1 MLTGIGSKRWGLAV
15 FAAVA
20 IALPLTMMMGRR
32 QTPPAPAPAPVV
44 AAPTLEPLPPP
55 MAWFKDRWRDAEL
68 GFAELA
74 LQPRAIT
81 TEIFRRAQPAPA
93 RVVERE
99 RERKPEPV
107 KAAPVKVAAPAKAAT
122 AKATVKDV
130 CAAHGMKKVVTN
142 NGKSWRCRK
151 K

>member
-1 MLTGIGSKRWGLAV
+1 MLMGIGSKRWGLAV

-32 QTPPAPAPAPVV
+32 QTPPAPAPVV

-93 RVVERE
+93 RVERE
-99 RERKPEPV
+99 REPV
-107 KAAPVKVAAPAKAAT
+107 KAAPIKVAAPAKVAA
-122 AKATVKDV
+122 AKATVKDI

>member
-1 MLTGIGSKRWGLAV
+1 MMLTGIGSKRWGLAV
-15 FAAVA
+15 FAAIA
-20 IALPLTMMMGRR
+20 IALPLTMTMSRR
-32 QTPPAPAPAPVV
+32 QPPPAPPPV
-44 AAPTLEPLPPP
+44 LEPLPLPL
-55 MAWFKDRWRDAEL
+55 AWFADRWRDAEL

-81 TEIFRRAQPAPA
+81 TEIFRRVEPAPA
-93 RVVERE
+93 RV
-99 RERKPEPV
+99 ERKAEPPRR
-107 KAAPVKVAAPAKAAT
+107 AAPIKLAAPAKAAT
-122 AKATVKDV
+122 AKAAVKDV

>member
-15 FAAVA
+15 FAAIA
-20 IALPLTMMMGRR
+20 IALPLTMTMSRR
-32 QTPPAPAPAPVV
+32 QPPPAPVPAPTPV
-44 AAPTLEPLPPP
+44 LEPLPLPL
-55 MAWFKDRWRDAEL
+55 AWFADRWRDAEL

>member
-1 MLTGIGSKRWGLAV
+1 M
-15 FAAVA
+15 FAAIA
-20 IALPLTMMMGRR
+20 IALPLTMTMSRR
-32 QTPPAPAPAPVV
+32 QPPPAPVPAPTPV
-44 AAPTLEPLPPP
+44 LEPLPLPL
-55 MAWFKDRWRDAEL
+55 AWFADRWRDAEL